1 MLQSRS
7 RGCLEHVETSCAVAD
22 VAYVLRRTHHAHTNA
37 HTQDITCLEDGD
49 GVGKEGVA
57 FHVLAHTSKGGF
69 IVVSSP
75 DDRGPPRVYLQIGN
89 MCINAAGLERDGVGR
104 EGQLAAGT
112 YRRINKYAM
121 SR

>member
-22 VAYVLRRTHHAHTNA
+22 VAYVLRRTHHAHINA

-57 FHVLAHTSKGGF
+57 FHVLAHTSKGGY

-75 DDRGPPRVYLQIGN
+75 DDMGTSSSQPAYRDECQDISQQGP
-89 MCINAAGLERDGVGR
+89 R
-104 EGQLAAGT
+104 EMG
-112 YRRINKYAM
+112 
-121 SR
+121 

>member
-7 RGCLEHVETSCAVAD
+7 RGCLEHVETSCAVAVAD
-22 VAYVLRRTHHAHTNA
+22 VAYVLRRTHHAHINA

-57 FHVLAHTSKGGF
+57 FHVLAHTSKGGY

-75 DDRGPPRVYLQIGN
+75 DDMGTSSSQPAY
-89 MCINAAGLERDGVGR
+89 RDECQDISQQGSR
-104 EGQLAAGT
+104 EMG
-112 YRRINKYAM
+112 
-121 SR
+121 